1 LHGLTKI
8 GQWKIGKTLP
18 GLMSMNFC
26 CDIQMVVSEFGANNM
41 KASVFYCTLQA
52 AVGGG
57 VLVLGDEYCC

>member
-1 LHGLTKI
+1 
-8 GQWKIGKTLP
+8 
-18 GLMSMNFC
+18 MSMNFC

-52 AVGGG
+52 AAGGG